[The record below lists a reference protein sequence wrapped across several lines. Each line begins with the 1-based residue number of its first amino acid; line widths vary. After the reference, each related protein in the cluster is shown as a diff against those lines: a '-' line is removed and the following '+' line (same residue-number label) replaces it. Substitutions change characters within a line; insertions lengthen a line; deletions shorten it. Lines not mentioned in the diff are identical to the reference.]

1 MVQAVDLIDYDHGD
15 HLNEHMDAFSR
26 TSISKTYRR
35 SSHITFFEWF
45 DCDHGDDLNEYVD
58 AC

>member
-1 MVQAVDLIDYDHGD
+1 MQMCDIQINSWSKYSNKMGHYKMWIKINTCYISWMVQAVDLI
-15 HLNEHMDAFSR
+15 
-26 TSISKTYRR
+26 
-35 SSHITFFEWF
+35 